1 MSDPPEVKAS
11 DSRKSSFASDV
22 LTLSVGTLFA
32 QAILI
37 LVSPVLT
44 RLYGPEDFGLFA
56 LFQSV
61 TVIFITV
68 ACLRYELAI
77 MLPERDCEAANLL
90 GLSILLAA
98 ATSALMVPMI
108 WLLRVPLLRH
118 LNAPELVPYLWM
130 VPLAVFL
137 GGAFSA
143 LNYWNSR
150 TKRFLRLSV
159 ARVTSSVMATGT
171 QIGMGLAGY
180 PTGGSLIGAGVL
192 GSAVSTLVLGGQ
204 IWRDDHR
211 VLQDSVC
218 AIGIMSGLRRY
229 HKFPMIDIWSAFL
242 NSLSWQ
248 IPVIFLSAF
257 FSSAVA
263 GFYALGFRVIQLP
276 MSFVGSAVSQVF
288 FQRCVNAKAEG
299 TLRNVVENVFHLLV
313 VFSLL
318 PMLMLTICGRDIFAF
333 VFGEKWAEAGVY
345 VQFLGAW
352 AFIWFI
358 SSTIST
364 LYIVLERQEF
374 NLKLNISNFITR
386 FASIYIGGVLHSPR
400 IAIGLFALAGLFV
413 YGYFLIVIL
422 GYAGLSRITLFRI
435 IFSCFV
441 KLIPAGIILV
451 AAKLMASPL
460 IQTTVAGVLLI
471 IFYLYIIK
479 TDPLV
484 SELVAN
490 LGLRNKFNKIG
501 R

>member
-1 MSDPPEVKAS
+1 MGDPPEVKAS
-11 DSRKSSFASDV
+11 NSRKSSFASDV

-56 LFQSV
+56 IFQSV
-61 TVIFITV
+61 TGIFITV

-108 WLLRVPLLRH
+108 WLLRDPLLRH
-118 LNAPELVPYLWM
+118 LNAFELLPYLWM

-180 PTGGSLIGAGVL
+180 PTGGSLIGAGIL
-192 GSAVSTLVLGGQ
+192 GSAVSTFVLGGQ

-218 AIGIMSGLRRY
+218 ARGMMSGLRRY
-229 HKFPMIDIWSAFL
+229 HKFPMIDILSSFL
-242 NSLSWQ
+242 NALSWQ
-248 IPVIFLSAF
+248 IPVLFLSAF

-263 GFYALGFRVIQLP
+263 GYYALGFRVIQLP

-318 PMLMLTICGRDIFAF
+318 PMLMLTIYGRDIFAF
-333 VFGEKWAEAGVY
+333 VFGERWAEAGVY
-345 VQFLGAW
+345 AQFLGAW
-352 AFIWFI
+352 A
-358 SSTIST
+358 
-364 LYIVLERQEF
+364 
-374 NLKLNISNFITR
+374 
-386 FASIYIGGVLHSPR
+386 
-400 IAIGLFALAGLFV
+400 
-413 YGYFLIVIL
+413 
-422 GYAGLSRITLFRI
+422 
-435 IFSCFV
+435 
-441 KLIPAGIILV
+441 
-451 AAKLMASPL
+451 
-460 IQTTVAGVLLI
+460 
-471 IFYLYIIK
+471 
-479 TDPLV
+479 
-484 SELVAN
+484 
-490 LGLRNKFNKIG
+490 
-501 R
+501 